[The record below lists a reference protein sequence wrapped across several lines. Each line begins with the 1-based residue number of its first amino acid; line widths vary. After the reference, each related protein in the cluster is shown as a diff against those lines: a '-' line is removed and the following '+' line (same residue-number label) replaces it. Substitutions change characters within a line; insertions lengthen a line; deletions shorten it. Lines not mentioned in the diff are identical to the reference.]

1 MMKWSSA
8 SSILQTSSARR
19 STSRL
24 KKTASIMVC
33 VWANNYVRH
42 ASCLMMMIMFY
53 PVCIMLQVAQLLLNE
68 EIVRVVR
75 GCINP
80 VGTGFGGHVM
90 GCILGLRVSPTHRSY
105 DALRGSPTFLKLIQ
119 VVAGIAFSVWGLG
132 PPIFMGRIIFFQVL
146 CLALPMHYVTVSKL
160 LNKLEREGESEH
172 SAQDD

>member
-119 VVAGIAFSVWGLG
+119 V
-132 PPIFMGRIIFFQVL
+132 L